1 MPRPKKKPGEVRASM
16 GAAVLPEIDAEI
28 EAISVIEDRSKSSVI
43 EKLLLR
49 GLAAYNRDGKLI
61 EEAVAVPASNAEL
74 LAEFGRLPI
83 VYAEELTPADAD
95 ARPVA
100 SAKPKH
106 G

>member
-1 MPRPKKKPGEVRASM
+1 MPRPKKKPGEVRVSM

-61 EEAVAVPASNAEL
+61 
-74 LAEFGRLPI
+74 
-83 VYAEELTPADAD
+83 VYADALTPADAD